1 MRMAVR
7 NSQELGENL
16 QNIAIRLLSNQN
28 LCKLL
33 VYSDKDP
40 LTREDIENTMELLEK
55 NITVVPL
62 VDEKKFDTESKLV
75 LVYDSG
81 IVNED
86 NSEFKNIVLYVLV
99 YTPLR
104 SWIIND
110 LQLRPFSIISEVEK
124 SLKGKKINGLG
135 KLSYNGFVLDL
146 LTDDISCYK
155 MEFEIN
161 AYD

>member
-1 MRMAVR
+1 MAVR

-16 QNIAIRLLSNQN
+16 QNIAMRLLSNQN

-33 VYSDKDP
+33 IYSDRDP
-40 LTREDIENTMELLEK
+40 LSREDIENTMELLEK
-55 NITVVPL
+55 NITVIPL
-62 VDEKKFDTESKLV
+62 VNEKEFDTESKIV

-81 IVNED
+81 LLNED
-86 NSEFKNIVLYVLV
+86 NTEFKTVLLSVLV

-104 SWIIND
+104 SWVIND
-110 LQLRPFSIISEVEK
+110 LQLRPFYIISEIEK

-135 KLSYNGFVLDL
+135 KLTYNGFTLDL

-155 MEFEIN
+155 LEFEID
-161 AYD
+161 AYDW